1 MEELFHYLVA
11 YKMKWQDRG
20 FDTPLLNKTLFR
32 RIRYFLGG
40 KVRVMLSGG
49 APLAADTHSLCRTCL
64 SMPLI
69 QVQSVRRTFNT
80 ARARLSVEYNVLQ
93 RDQVISQFKMTL
105 HCHYA
110 KC

>member
-49 APLAADTHSLCRTCL
+49 APLASDTHSLCRTCL

-69 QVQSVRRTFNT
+69 QVQSDYVKTVF
-80 ARARLSVEYNVLQ
+80 LSGVLQ
-93 RDQVISQFKMTL
+93 TDHSVTRSQCYSVTVS
-105 HCHYA
+105 
-110 KC
+110 